1 MHEVSTGWEW
11 LEGDRTRSRAAEAT
25 KELDSALRAKFSR
38 AFDSEDGRSVIS
50 HLKSITLA
58 RSLGPSASD
67 AALRHLEGQ
76 RQLVIYILALAAIEN
91 QNV

>member
-1 MHEVSTGWEW
+1 MYAVSAGWEW
-11 LEGDRTRSRAAEAT
+11 LEGDQTRSREAEAT
-25 KELDSALRAKFSR
+25 KELDSALRANFSR
-38 AFDSEDGRSVIS
+38 AFDSEDGRSVIN

-76 RQLVIYILALAAIEN
+76 RQLVIHILALAATEKHTT
-91 QNV
+91 

>member
-11 LEGDRTRSRAAEAT
+11 LEGDQIRSREAEVT

-76 RQLVIYILALAAIEN
+76 RQLVIYILALAAIEK
-91 QNV
+91 